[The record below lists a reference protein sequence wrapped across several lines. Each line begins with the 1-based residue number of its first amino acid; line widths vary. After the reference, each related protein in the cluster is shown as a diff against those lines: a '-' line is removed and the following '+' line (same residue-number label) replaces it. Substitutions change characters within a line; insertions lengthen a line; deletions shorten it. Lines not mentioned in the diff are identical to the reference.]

1 MFILGNAE
9 IDSVDDRILESGAP
23 SPSSAFTTGETSQ
36 AEFFPETD
44 GTWGPQSLEINN
56 YVKWDDGGKPGP
68 VDNLGWNT
76 GSSEGGFRRWL
87 KFMGQVLIPANTA
100 AINASQM
107 YGNVGLD
114 NRNQVLV
121 AQYAQQNSQFL
132 PSQQELEAQGIA
144 PGWGM

>member
-1 MFILGNAE
+1 MFIIGNT
-9 IDSVDDRILESGAP
+9 DLDVDDRDLELGAP
-23 SPSSAFTTGETSQ
+23 APSNAFTVGETSQ
-36 AEFFPETD
+36 GEFFPETD
-44 GTWGPQSLEINN
+44 GTWGPKSREIND
-56 YVKWDDGGKPGP
+56 YVEWDVGGKPGP

-100 AINASQM
+100 AINASQR
-107 YGNVGLD
+107 YGTVGLD

-121 AQYAQQNSQFL
+121 AQYAQQNSTYL

>member
-1 MFILGNAE
+1 MFIIGNTE
-9 IDSVDDRILESGAP
+9 LDVDDRDLELP
-23 SPSSAFTTGETSQ
+23 NPRPSSAFTMGETSQ
-36 AEFFPETD
+36 GEFFPETN
-44 GTWGPQSLEINN
+44 GTWGPKSLEIND
-56 YVKWDDGGKPGP
+56 YVNWDEGGQPGP

-100 AINASQM
+100 AIMASQQ

-121 AQYAQQNSQFL
+121 AQYAQQNSTYL